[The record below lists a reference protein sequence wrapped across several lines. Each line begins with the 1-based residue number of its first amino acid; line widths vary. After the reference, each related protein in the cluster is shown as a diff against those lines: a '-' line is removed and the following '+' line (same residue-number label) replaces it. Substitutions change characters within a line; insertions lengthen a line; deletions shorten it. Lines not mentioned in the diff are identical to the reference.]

1 MKPVTALAAL
11 AMVAATMLTASS
23 TAYAQENPDAV
34 RKICRDGAYAG
45 IITAGLSPS
54 TLKKDISLK
63 ILPGAAE
70 PFQYG
75 YLVRFSVEGEDK
87 FGDRLV
93 FPFRCE
99 AHRTQPR
106 GSFNTIYRRAGD
118 PEFAPGY
125 PKAQADSAKWGSGIL
140 QARRHDEERPSV
152 KTAAG
157 QPLKPSEMIAQ
168 SRDLRRPDVRQW
180 ADKLDGIEARL
191 LEPAKKHCAEVARDQ
206 YGMQVEKVVGSK
218 YHMDEDLFLVN
229 VHGSRNGARIAAGCS
244 ITRWDKKGD
253 RPLPDGKF
261 ALLNFRPNLPHDE
274 DRSFK

>member
-1 MKPVTALAAL
+1 
-11 AMVAATMLTASS
+11 MLTASP
-23 TAYAQENPDAV
+23 TAYTQENPDAV

-54 TLKKDISLK
+54 TLKKDVSLK

-75 YLVRFSVEGEDK
+75 YVVRFSVEGEDK

-99 AHRTQPR
+99 AHRTLPK
-106 GSFNTIYRRAGD
+106 GSFNPIYRRAGE
-118 PEFAPGY
+118 PQYAAGY
-125 PKAQADSAKWGSGIL
+125 PKTQTDSAKWGSGIL
-140 QARRHDEERPSV
+140 QARRHDEERPSNRP
-152 KTAAG
+152 AAG
-157 QPLKPSEMIAQ
+157 LPLKPSEVIAQ
-168 SRDLRRPDVRQW
+168 SRDLRRPEVRQW
-180 ADKLDGIEARL
+180 AEKLDGIEARL
-191 LEPAKKHCAEVARDQ
+191 LEPAKRHCAEVARDQ
-206 YGMQVEKVVGSK
+206 FGMQVDKVVGSK

-229 VHGSRNGARIAAGCS
+229 VHGNRNGARVAAGCS
-244 ITRWDKKGD
+244 VTRWDKKAD
-253 RPLPDGKF
+253 RELPNGKF